1 MIIPVKAIDNMKFIV
16 AREMPK
22 ILKFTSLQLGKK
34 LFKLCNNL
42 PLSIVLILSFVHPK
56 NSGKILFSIPR
67 WYPEIT
73 ALNRNVK
80 ISKNIHILLFG
91 KKYPKKHKIIEI
103 IYGILWY
110 KHNVHAGT
118 DKIYSIY
125 KAERIVKKLIK
136 KING

>member
-1 MIIPVKAIDNMKFIV
+1 M
-16 AREMPK
+16 
-22 ILKFTSLQLGKK
+22 LKL
-34 LFKLCNNL
+34 
-42 PLSIVLILSFVHPK
+42 
-56 NSGKILFSIPR
+56 
-67 WYPEIT
+67 
-73 ALNRNVK
+73 VK
-80 ISKNIHILLFG
+80 ISIFYYLE